1 MFASD
6 KDNLSGS
13 EDDQTQFP
21 HSQGTTQVQKKHR
34 KSDKVPSVT
43 KEDRGHKLKNFS
55 RQKQGSRRVSR
66 DSSDLTPDSDAELQD
81 SGSNM
86 APSTRGSNKKKVQK
100 KRQQS
105 DADSDEEYD
114 EDSSKVPKLMPQVP
128 TTLPELIQ
136 IYAAMQ
142 EEAKGKSSSSKASAP
157 EKIVTYAGFP
167 QKGDD
172 SDPIPKLIR
181 GAIKDVVWRTK
192 KFVTSEAQEVALA
205 KDVYAAIDIKDKGAE
220 GHEEAFIERYRSK
233 CTELLNGQRSYV
245 QGNAVKGAA
254 NDWMENIEA
263 ILPEVSEIL
272 ACLSRSAPPEG
283 EEALARWKKVWVW
296 YWDVY
301 LPFIAGNKFHWNES
315 KRHYECISESAVV
328 GSGDVKPSAAKKA
341 KKAGKKTP
349 QVALNVPPSTEAF
362 AMVMFENCRTKWM
375 EEYPVK
381 IAHPGK
387 NSRSLKRKQG
397 HEGLAYAVDGRFLNF
412 YDKKFKG
419 IYTQNDSGHAKFGG
433 WKVEGIKKFI
443 EYRKESVMA
452 RTGKERKA
460 NTLALEAQI
469 LALVREKHGVVGVD
483 LAAQRAAR
491 NQARA
496 GNQAPEVE
504 EVDDLDYEEE

>member
-1 MFASD
+1 MLFFLFEFSSSLFASD

-34 KSDKVPSVT
+34 RSDKVPSVT
-43 KEDRGHKLKNFS
+43 KEDRGHKLKNVS

-86 APSTRGSNKKKVQK
+86 APSTRGNNKKKVQK

-105 DADSDEEYD
+105 DADSDDEEYD
-114 EDSSKVPKLMPQVP
+114 EDSSEVPKHMPQVDP
-128 TTLPELIQ
+128 ATLPQLLQ
-136 IYAAMQ
+136 MYAAMQ
-142 EEAKGKSSSSKASAP
+142 GQAKGKSSSSKASAP
-157 EKIVTYAGFP
+157 ETIITYAGFP

-181 GAIKDVVWRTK
+181 EAIKDVVWRTK

-205 KDVYAAIDIKDKGAE
+205 RDVYAAIEIKDKGAE

-245 QGNAVKGAA
+245 QANAKAAA
-254 NDWMENIEA
+254 NDWMADNNG
-263 ILPEVSEIL
+263 ILPEVAEIK
-272 ACLSRSAPPEG
+272 ACLSRYAPPEG

-301 LPFIAGNKFHWNES
+301 VPFIAGNKFHWNES
-315 KRHYECISESAVV
+315 KRHYECMSESAVV

-349 QVALNVPPSTEAF
+349 EVALNVPPSTEAY
-362 AMVMFENCRTKWM
+362 AVVMFENCRTKWM

-381 IAHPGK
+381 HGP
-387 NSRSLKRKQG
+387 
-397 HEGLAYAVDGRFLNF
+397 
-412 YDKKFKG
+412 
-419 IYTQNDSGHAKFGG
+419 SGEDQPAK
-433 WKVEGIKKFI
+433 
-443 EYRKESVMA
+443 
-452 RTGKERKA
+452 
-460 NTLALEAQI
+460 EA
-469 LALVREKHGVVGVD
+469 KSWS
-483 LAAQRAAR
+483 
-491 NQARA
+491 
-496 GNQAPEVE
+496 
-504 EVDDLDYEEE
+504 